1 MSELWC
7 CVLPLGHRRN
17 PRDVDS
23 VCMDRPRIL
32 DPLRA
37 SLEESR
43 KCQSNCDMT
52 GCMMQANIAPLK
64 FRCLPSQFIK
74 LLTNLKEVAMKR
86 PFCLFTAGM
95 FAFLVSVGHSQE
107 SGSKVGIG
115 LSIDPF
121 RVIFGYT
128 LPITPVLIYVP
139 VKIASTIIEPYA
151 GMFTTSSESSFG
163 TNKSSSSASLI
174 QIGGGLLFS
183 LSSDATSRIY
193 FGPRVSV
200 LFVSSK
206 SSSSGTG
213 FSSSSESSETDFIFG
228 AAAKCSSTIFPSE
241 NPT

>member
-1 MSELWC
+1 MKQSSRLFAMS
-7 CVLPLGHRRN
+7 
-17 PRDVDS
+17 
-23 VCMDRPRIL
+23 
-32 DPLRA
+32 
-37 SLEESR
+37 
-43 KCQSNCDMT
+43 
-52 GCMMQANIAPLK
+52 
-64 FRCLPSQFIK
+64 
-74 LLTNLKEVAMKR
+74 
-86 PFCLFTAGM
+86 LFV
-95 FAFLVSVGHSQE
+95 FLISVGHSQE

-139 VKIASTIIEPYA
+139 VKMASMTIEPYA
-151 GMFTTSSESSFG
+151 GMFTRSSESSFG
-163 TNKSSSSASLI
+163 TDKSSSSASLI

-183 LSSDATSRIY
+183 VSSDATSRIY

-228 AAAKCSSTIFPSE
+228 AALGGEYSISSMFSVGGEVQFNYFSFGKPDVKTTPPSSTTSDQSRSMAATNGALFLRFYP
-241 NPT
+241 